1 MYTLEWKD
9 IDLQGSLVSGASSG
23 GAIGMIAQGV
33 LLMIAITGDDRK
45 IRLYSGVKAAQ
56 SGIRIYSASG
66 QLIHNIKVQSSNW
79 SIQLTTVGQGQNTGT
94 GMVRRRAID
103 SGERRRYSSML

>member
-23 GAIGMIAQGV
+23 GAIGMIPQGV
-33 LLMIAITGDDRK
+33 LLILAITGDDRK

-79 SIQLTTVGQGQNTGT
+79 SIPAN
-94 GMVRRRAID
+94 D
-103 SGERRRYSSML
+103 SGTRARYGDWDGQKTSD